1 MKCERCGHCSRI
13 TTMSMFNPDT
23 LCMGCK
29 SKEEKH
35 PMYQEARKAERQA
48 CLRGEM
54 NYPGIGKPQ
63 DL

>member
-1 MKCERCGHCSRI
+1 
-13 TTMSMFNPDT
+13 MSMFNPDT